1 MDIIRKMINAQ
12 SMTVISQ
19 MLKQQRGETLTALKR
34 GLFVRQNVSIRTVPA
49 EICPPAGT
57 SVKRQLQ
64 SSPKVG
70 MCQREP
76 SPMTRVRIPSKV
88 GMCQREPSLMT
99 EAYRA
104 RISGLCMLLAERKGF
119 EPLPGANQLP
129 VFKTGPFNHLG
140 ISPYSIRT
148 TAV

>member
-57 SVKRQLQ
+57 SDKRQLR
-64 SSPKVG
+64 SSL
-70 MCQREP
+70 
-76 SPMTRVRIPSKV
+76 KV